1 MPGQGTASDLTVM
14 HALFISGQTH
24 TRLGYTVTSHSYA
37 CIYHFRLDARL
48 GYSKRPHILASSVS
62 FQVRHIY
69 PAREHSDLSVM
80 HALFISGQTH
90 TRLGYTVTSHSYA
103 CIYHFRLDARVGA
116 QQVSPDQVPLGTVHI
131 CK

>member
-1 MPGQGTASDLTVM
+1 MHAFIISGPMPGQGTASDLT
-14 HALFISGQTH
+14 
-24 TRLGYTVTSHSYA
+24 
-37 CIYHFRLDARL
+37 
-48 GYSKRPHILASSVS
+48 
-62 FQVRHIY
+62 
-69 PAREHSDLSVM
+69 VM